1 MKNDNSMRKYFTKGF
16 QKKLLIVIGGLIILL
31 ILFNY
36 LLMPWYVSAAEVS
49 VPKVVGLNEQ
59 AAKGILEQSDL
70 EPVIGGERFDER
82 YPKGSVIFQK
92 PNAGSVVKEGRRIFL
107 FVSSGIPLIKV
118 PSLKGKVLRDAR
130 MTLERMDLVLGD
142 TSFVESEYPTNVI
155 IDQEYYE
162 GTEVKKG
169 THINVTLSAGVNAG
183 LITIPD
189 LLGKSLSQAEKL
201 ITENKLTIGRINYQ
215 PSFSLL
221 PNTVIDQYP
230 GEGNLVEEGAAVDLF
245 VTKNVD
251 TPDEVE

>member
-1 MKNDNSMRKYFTKGF
+1 MKINSMKKYFNKNV
-16 QKKLLIVIGGLIILL
+16 QKKLFIIIGALILLL

-36 LLMPWYVSAAEVS
+36 LLMPWYVSAEEIS
-49 VPKVVGLNEQ
+49 VPKVIGMNENT
-59 AAKGILEQSDL
+59 AKTMLEDNDL
-70 EPVIGGERFDER
+70 EPVIGGERYDER

-92 PNAGSVVKEGRRIFL
+92 PNAGSIVKEGRRIFL
-107 FVSSGIPLIKV
+107 FVSSGVPLIKV

-130 MTLERMDLVLGD
+130 MTLERLDLVLGD
-142 TSFVESEYPTNVI
+142 TTFVESEFPANVI

-169 THINVTLSAGVNAG
+169 THVNVTLSAGANAG

-189 LLGKSLSQAEKL
+189 LLGKSLSQAQKIIEDHKL
-201 ITENKLTIGRINYQ
+201 SVGKINYQ

-230 GEGNLVEEGAAVDLF
+230 GEGNLVEEGETIDLF
-245 VTKNVD
+245 VTKNID
-251 TPDEVE
+251 TPDED

>member
-1 MKNDNSMRKYFTKGF
+1 MKKYFTKELL
-16 QKKLLIVIGGLIILL
+16 KKVLIITGVLVL
-31 ILFNY
+31 FIILFNY
-36 LLMPWYVSAAEVS
+36 ALMPWYVSAEEVS

-59 AAKGILEQSDL
+59 SAKNILEDNDL

-82 YPKGSVIFQK
+82 YSKGSVIFQK
-92 PNAGSVVKEGRRIFL
+92 PDAGSVVKEGRRIFL
-107 FVSSGIPLIKV
+107 FVSSGVPLIKV

-130 MTLERMDLVLGD
+130 MTLERLDLILGD
-142 TSFVESEYPTNVI
+142 TSFVESEYPANVI

-169 THINVTLSAGVNAG
+169 TKVNVTLSAGENAG

-201 ITENKLTIGRINYQ
+201 ITDNKLSIGRVNYQ

-230 GEGNLVEEGAAVDLF
+230 GEGNLVEEGTAIDLF

-251 TPDEVE
+251 TPDEE